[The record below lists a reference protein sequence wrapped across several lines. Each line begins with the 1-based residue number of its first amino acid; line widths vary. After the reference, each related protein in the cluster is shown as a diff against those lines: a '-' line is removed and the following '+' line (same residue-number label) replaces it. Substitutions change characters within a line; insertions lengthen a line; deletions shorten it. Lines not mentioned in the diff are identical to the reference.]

1 MKKNSRII
9 SVVGF
14 ALLCTL
20 LVVYVRKENEKSRA
34 VTEHKARL
42 IAEEKEKERQAKLD
56 SDWLRIRELRL
67 ESYIIRQ
74 PVSEETKNRA
84 AELGLKVT
92 PFFDSAKV
100 VNVVIPQAKI
110 PLINYDPEFA
120 RLLKESRAS
129 DAEVEEEKAKW
140 WEKNGERYVKE
151 GKKEDEI
158 LRNQPEVAEADRRYK
173 KRMDEIRT
181 IKPISLSESN
191 KLGFE
196 AAAEHARVIF
206 DIRKKLSANSVT
218 PAANSDKQQK

>member
-1 MKKNSRII
+1 MKKNSR
-9 SVVGF
+9 STLFVGL
-14 ALLCTL
+14 ALLCAL
-20 LVVYVRKENEKSRA
+20 LAVYVKKENAKSRA
-34 VTEHKARL
+34 VTEHKAGL
-42 IAEEKEKERQAKLD
+42 IAEEKEKQRQAKLD
-56 SDWLRIRELRL
+56 DDWPRFRQLRL

-84 AELGLKVT
+84 AELGIKIN

-129 DAEVEEEKAKW
+129 DAEVDEEKGKW
-140 WEKNGERYVKE
+140 WERNGERYVKE
-151 GKKEDEI
+151 GEKRKEI

-173 KRMDEIRT
+173 KRMEEIRA
-181 IKPISLSESN
+181 IKPISWSESS
-191 KLGFE
+191 KLEFE
-196 AAAEHARVIF
+196 AAVEYDGVIF
-206 DIRKKLSANSVT
+206 EVRKKLSANPVT